1 MEYAPVHSYLLIH
14 SPSIFVKTY
23 LGPTLENLRS
33 KGRSRGPARSHEVRL
48 PPLPPGL
55 EVYRPADVLGSSVLV
70 VEDEAAMQQQLRID
84 LQDLGYRPSV
94 SSTAPEARQ
103 LLERERM
110 AAVLL
115 DLVLD
120 EGEDSGFELLQWIRQ
135 HHPGLPVIVLSAA
148 QVNSAAIRK
157 AYELGAS
164 SYFVKGN
171 VPMAHIYSDL
181 AARLVERGTGRPGS
195 YRFGRLEFD
204 PTRRTVKAGREE
216 IRLTQQ
222 QTAVV
227 LFLAQGS
234 KSATARDLI
243 EAGLFRT
250 NAAHSTVHSALLT
263 LRRRLDALEPGL
275 GQKLVRA
282 TARGYNLVSV
292 HD

>member
-1 MEYAPVHSYLLIH
+1 MLADS
-14 SPSIFVKTY
+14 
-23 LGPTLENLRS
+23 LENRRV
-33 KGRSRGPARSHEVRL
+33 KQKRRGAARGHEMKL

-84 LQDLGYRPSV
+84 LHDLGYHPSV
-94 SSTAPEARQ
+94 SASAPEARE
-103 LLERERM
+103 LLERQRM

-148 QVNSAAIRK
+148 QVNSASIRK

-195 YRFGRLEFD
+195 YLFGRLEFD
-204 PTRRTVKAGREE
+204 PTRRTVKVGREE

-222 QTAVV
+222 QTALL

-234 KSATARDLI
+234 KPATARDLI
-243 EAGLFRT
+243 ESGLFRT
-250 NAAHSTVHSALLT
+250 DAAHSTVHSALLT
-263 LRRRLDALEPGL
+263 LRRRLDEVESGL
-275 GQKLVRA
+275 GPNFVRA
-282 TARGYNLVSV
+282 TARGYNLVAV
-292 HD
+292 P

>member
-1 MEYAPVHSYLLIH
+1 MENR
-14 SPSIFVKTY
+14 SI
-23 LGPTLENLRS
+23 RR
-33 KGRSRGPARSHEVRL
+33 KGGDGARREIRL

-70 VEDEAAMQQQLRID
+70 VEDEAAMLHQLRID
-84 LQDLGYRPSV
+84 LHDLGYRPSV
-94 SSTAPEARQ
+94 AATVLEAHNV
-103 LLERERM
+103 LENERV

-120 EGEDSGFELLQWIRQ
+120 EREDSGFELLTWIRR

-148 QVNSAAIRK
+148 QVNSASIRR

-164 SYFVKGN
+164 AYFVKGN

-181 AARLVERGTGRPGS
+181 AARLVERGTGRPGT

-204 PTRRTVKAGREE
+204 PTRRRVTLGDRDV
-216 IRLTQQ
+216 RLTQQ
-222 QTAVV
+222 QAALV

-234 KSATARDLI
+234 KPATARDLI
-243 EAGLFRT
+243 HAGLFRH

-263 LRRRLDALEPGL
+263 LRRRLDELEPGL
-275 GQKLVRA
+275 GA
-282 TARGYNLVSV
+282 TFVHASARGYSLVAV

>member
-1 MEYAPVHSYLLIH
+1 MGSARGRE
-14 SPSIFVKTY
+14 
-23 LGPTLENLRS
+23 LRM
-33 KGRSRGPARSHEVRL
+33 

-94 SSTAPEARQ
+94 ASSAPEARL

-120 EGEDSGFELLQWIRQ
+120 EGEDSGFDLLRWIRQ
-135 HHPGLPVIVLSAA
+135 HHPGLPV
-148 QVNSAAIRK
+148 
-157 AYELGAS
+157 
-164 SYFVKGN
+164 
-171 VPMAHIYSDL
+171 IYSDL

-204 PTRRTVKAGREE
+204 PTRRTVKLGRKE

-222 QTAVV
+222 QAALV

-234 KSATARDLI
+234 KSVTARDLI

-263 LRRRLDALEPGL
+263 LRRRLDGLEDGL
-275 GQKLVRA
+275 GQKFVRA
-282 TARGYNLVSV
+282 TARGYNLVAV
-292 HD
+292 ND

>member
-1 MEYAPVHSYLLIH
+1 MRDG
-14 SPSIFVKTY
+14 T
-23 LGPTLENLRS
+23 
-33 KGRSRGPARSHEVRL
+33 ARTRELRL

-55 EVYRPADVLGSSVLV
+55 EVYRPAEVLGSAVLV
-70 VEDEAAMQQQLRID
+70 VEDEAAMRQQLRID
-84 LQDLGYRPSV
+84 LHDLGYRPAV
-94 SSTAPEARQ
+94 SASAPEAME
-103 LLERERM
+103 LLSRERV

-120 EGEDSGFELLQWIRQ
+120 EGEDAGFDLLTWIRN

-204 PTRRTVKAGREE
+204 PTRRTATFGRGG
-216 IRLTQQ
+216 TQRTHQ
-222 QTAVV
+222 QTALA
-227 LFLAQGS
+227 LFPA
-234 KSATARDLI
+234 
-243 EAGLFRT
+243 
-250 NAAHSTVHSALLT
+250 
-263 LRRRLDALEPGL
+263 
-275 GQKLVRA
+275 
-282 TARGYNLVSV
+282 
-292 HD
+292 

>member
-1 MEYAPVHSYLLIH
+1 M
-14 SPSIFVKTY
+14 
-23 LGPTLENLRS
+23 
-33 KGRSRGPARSHEVRL
+33 

-55 EVYRPADVLGSSVLV
+55 EVYRPREVLGSSVLV

-84 LQDLGYRPSV
+84 LHDLGYRPLV
-94 SSTAPEARQ
+94 SASAPEARQ

-120 EGEDSGFELLQWIRQ
+120 DGEDSGFDLLQWIRL

-148 QVNSAAIRK
+148 QVNSASIRK

-181 AARLVERGTGRPGS
+181 AARLVERGTGRAGS

-204 PTRRTVKAGREE
+204 PIRRTVKFGRGE

-222 QTAVV
+222 QTALV

-263 LRRRLDALEPGL
+263 LRRRLDTLAPGL
-275 GQKLVRA
+275 GQKFVRA
-282 TARGYNLVSV
+282 TARGYNLVAV
-292 HD
+292 ND

>member
-1 MEYAPVHSYLLIH
+1 M
-14 SPSIFVKTY
+14 PSIIVKNHIFQP
-23 LGPTLENLRS
+23 LGNPRGSVRT
-33 KGRSRGPARSHEVRL
+33 RGPVRRRAVRV

-55 EVYRPADVLGSSVLV
+55 EVYRPADVLGSAVLV

-84 LQDLGYRPSV
+84 LHDLGYRPSAA
-94 SSTAPEARQ
+94 SSAPEARA
-103 LLERERM
+103 LLERERV

-120 EGEDSGFELLQWIRQ
+120 EGEDSGFELLQWIRH

-148 QVNSAAIRK
+148 QVNSASIRK

-204 PTRRTVKAGREE
+204 PTGRTVKFGRGEVH
-216 IRLTQQ
+216 LTQQ
-222 QTAVV
+222 QTALV

-243 EAGLFRT
+243 EAGLFRS

-263 LRRRLDALEPGL
+263 LRRRLDTLEPGL

>member
-1 MEYAPVHSYLLIH
+1 MTARTKAP
-14 SPSIFVKTY
+14 TR
-23 LGPTLENLRS
+23 TR
-33 KGRSRGPARSHEVRL
+33 EVRL

-70 VEDEAAMQQQLRID
+70 VEDEAAMQQQLTID
-84 LQDLGYRPSV
+84 LHDLGYHPSAA
-94 SSTAPEARQ
+94 SSAPEARA
-103 LLERERM
+103 LLERERV

-120 EGEDSGFELLQWIRQ
+120 EGEDSGFELLQWIRH

-148 QVNSAAIRK
+148 QVNSASIRK

-195 YRFGRLEFD
+195 YRFGGLEFD
-204 PTRRTVKAGREE
+204 PTHRTVKFGPGE

-222 QTAVV
+222 QTALV

-243 EAGLFRT
+243 EAGLFRS

-263 LRRRLDALEPGL
+263 LRRRLDELEPGL
-275 GQKLVRA
+275 GQRFVRA
-282 TARGYNLVSV
+282 TARGYNLVTIP
-292 HD
+292 

>member
-1 MEYAPVHSYLLIH
+1 LEN
-14 SPSIFVKTY
+14 PSIRVQKE
-23 LGPTLENLRS
+23 GIP
-33 KGRSRGPARSHEVRL
+33 KSREVRL

-55 EVYRPADVLGSSVLV
+55 EVYRPAEVLGSAVLV

-84 LQDLGYRPSV
+84 LHDLGYRPAV
-94 SSTAPEARQ
+94 SSSAPEAME
-103 LLERERM
+103 LLQRERV

-120 EGEDSGFELLQWIRQ
+120 EGEEAGFDLLTWIRH

-204 PTRRTVKAGREE
+204 PTRRMVK
-216 IRLTQQ
+216 
-222 QTAVV
+222 
-227 LFLAQGS
+227 
-234 KSATARDLI
+234 
-243 EAGLFRT
+243 
-250 NAAHSTVHSALLT
+250 
-263 LRRRLDALEPGL
+263 L
-275 GQKLVRA
+275 GE
-282 TARGYNLVSV
+282 T
-292 HD
+292 

>member
-1 MEYAPVHSYLLIH
+1 MAGV
-14 SPSIFVKTY
+14 
-23 LGPTLENLRS
+23 R
-33 KGRSRGPARSHEVRL
+33 EVRL

-55 EVYRPADVLGSSVLV
+55 EVFRPAAVLGSAILV
-70 VEDEAAMQQQLRID
+70 VEDEASMQTQLRID
-84 LQDLGYRPSV
+84 LQDLGYAARV
-94 SSTAPEARQ
+94 ASTPGEAMAV
-103 LLERERM
+103 LSRERL
-110 AAVLL
+110 AGVLL

-120 EGEDSGFELLQWIRQ
+120 ESEASGFELLRWIRS

-204 PTRRTVKAGREE
+204 PTRRLMSLGDRK
-216 IRLTQQ
+216 IRLTPQ
-222 QTAVV
+222 QTALVV
-227 LFLAQGS
+227 HLSQGS

-243 EAGLFRT
+243 EAGLFRAD
-250 NAAHSTVHSALLT
+250 AAHSTVHSALLT
-263 LRRRLDALEPGL
+263 LRRRLDELEPGL
-275 GQKLVRA
+275 GPQFVHSS
-282 TARGYNLVSV
+282 ARGYSLIAIS
-292 HD
+292 

>member
-1 MEYAPVHSYLLIH
+1 MRRTS
-14 SPSIFVKTY
+14 
-23 LGPTLENLRS
+23 
-33 KGRSRGPARSHEVRL
+33 GPARTRDVRL

-55 EVYRPADVLGSSVLV
+55 EVYRPAEVLGSSVLV

-84 LQDLGYRPSV
+84 LHDLGYRALV
-94 SSTAPEARQ
+94 SASAPEARE

-120 EGEDSGFELLQWIRQ
+120 EGEDSGFELLEWIRH

-164 SYFVKGN
+164 SYIVKCN

-204 PTRRTVKAGREE
+204 PTHRTVTIGEE
-216 IRLTQQ
+216 SVHLTQQ
-222 QTAVV
+222 QAALV

-234 KSATARDLI
+234 KPATARDLI
-243 EAGLFRT
+243 DAGLFRS

-263 LRRRLDALEPGL
+263 LRRRLDTLESGL
-275 GQKLVRA
+275 GATFVRA
-282 TARGYNLVSV
+282 TARGYNLVGIV
-292 HD
+292 D

>member
-1 MEYAPVHSYLLIH
+1 V
-14 SPSIFVKTY
+14 F
-23 LGPTLENLRS
+23 
-33 KGRSRGPARSHEVRL
+33 
-48 PPLPPGL
+48 
-55 EVYRPADVLGSSVLV
+55 RPIEVLGSAVLV

-84 LQDLGYRPSV
+84 LHDLGYRPSAA
-94 SSTAPEARQ
+94 SSAPEAKQ
-103 LLERERM
+103 FLEQERV

-120 EGEDSGFELLQWIRQ
+120 DSEDSGFELLTWIRQ

-181 AARLVERGTGRPGS
+181 AARLVERGTGRAGS

-204 PTRRTVKAGREE
+204 PTRRIVKLGDAEG
-216 IRLTQQ
+216 RLTQQ
-222 QTAVV
+222 QAALV

-234 KSATARDLI
+234 KPATARDLI
-243 EAGLFRT
+243 EAGLFRN

-263 LRRRLDALEPGL
+263 LRRRLDELEAGL
-275 GQKLVRA
+275 GSNFVRA
-282 TARGYNLVSV
+282 SARGYNLVAV
-292 HD
+292 A

>member
-1 MEYAPVHSYLLIH
+1 MGKAGGIP
-14 SPSIFVKTY
+14 K
-23 LGPTLENLRS
+23 
-33 KGRSRGPARSHEVRL
+33 SREVRL

-55 EVYRPADVLGSSVLV
+55 EVYRPAEVLGSPVLV

-84 LQDLGYRPSV
+84 LHDLGYRPLV
-94 SSTAPEARQ
+94 SASAPEARE
-103 LLERERM
+103 LLEHERM

-120 EGEDSGFELLQWIRQ
+120 EGEDSGFGRLEWIRP

-148 QVNSAAIRK
+148 QVNSAAIRR

-195 YRFGRLEFD
+195 YRFGKLEFD
-204 PTRRTVKAGREE
+204 PIRRSVVLGVQEV
-216 IRLTQQ
+216 RLTQQ
-222 QTAVV
+222 QAALV

-234 KSATARDLI
+234 KSVTARDLI
-243 EAGLFRT
+243 QAGLFRT
-250 NAAHSTVHSALLT
+250 DAAHSTVHSALLT
-263 LRRRLDALEPGL
+263 LRRRLDELEPGL
-275 GQKLVRA
+275 GASFVHA
-282 TARGYNLVSV
+282 SARGYNLTAI
-292 HD
+292 HG